1 MGKPVTI
8 KIEGLQRLE
17 NKFRSLSR
25 AIQRS
30 IIKRGL
36 KAAGE
41 PMLKRAKELV
51 AVDSGN
57 LKKQLKLK
65 QAPRSKFSFQGIKI
79 GTSEQ
84 IIKDPATGEKT
95 KINRAAHAHLVEF
108 GTGPRFH
115 KDGSPTGQMPAL
127 PFLRPAYDENEANS
141 INRFAAIVGPAIEKA
156 ASA

>member
-1 MGKPVTI
+1 MAGKPVTI
-8 KIEGLQRLE
+8 NVRGLKRLE
-17 NKFRSLSR
+17 NQFRKLSR
-25 AIQRS
+25 AIQMK
-30 IIKRGL
+30 IIRQGL

-41 PMLKRAKELV
+41 PMLQRAKELV
-51 AVDSGN
+51 AVDTGN

-65 QAPRSKFSFQGIKI
+65 QAPKNKYNIAGIKI

-115 KDGSPTGQMPAL
+115 KDGTPTGQMPAL
-127 PFLRPAYDENEANS
+127 PFLRPAYHEQEANS
-141 INRFAAIVGPAIEKA
+141 IARFGAVVGPAIERA
-156 ASA
+156 AS

>member
-1 MGKPVTI
+1 MGKPVTVQVQ
-8 KIEGLQRLE
+8 GLKQLE
-17 NKFRSLSR
+17 NQFRKLSR
-25 AIQRS
+25 AIQIK
-30 IIKRGL
+30 IIRKGL
-36 KAAGE
+36 DAAGK
-41 PMLKRAKELV
+41 PMLARAKELV
-51 AVDSGN
+51 AVDTGN

-65 QAPRSKFSFQGIKI
+65 QAPRQKGAIKGIKI

-127 PFLRPAYDENEANS
+127 PFLRPAYDEQEGSAVT
-141 INRFAAIVGPAIEKA
+141 RFGAVVGPLIEQA
-156 ASA
+156 ARA